1 MDTLWAHERA
11 RARKV
16 QVAEKTSLRWART
29 DDDREDWARAA
40 LLEADRGAASPF
52 ICLDE
57 GRLRNVRVALLIP
70 GSTGAGKKEALM
82 HDDRFRDQINEL
94 CRAGAVVVNE
104 NQKDPSDV
112 LLVSEAFN
120 LRDTIRCFGLPGL
133 QEQERCVLW
142 EPFVD
147 EALASSTAVLGEDEA
162 SVALRKKHGIFWRTP
177 CGARYNGK
185 DPDVIDDI
193 PRVPLGSSNSFR
205 VHPEVLEASDRRA
218 AARLDAS
225 RGPGRRRRRGR

>member
-1 MDTLWAHERA
+1 M
-11 RARKV
+11 
-16 QVAEKTSLRWART
+16 
-29 DDDREDWARAA
+29 
-40 LLEADRGAASPF
+40 
-52 ICLDE
+52 
-57 GRLRNVRVALLIP
+57 RVALLIP